1 MNINW
6 WQSLLIAL
14 IPAVLTALISAIVA
28 VGVAQKE
35 INNKTRELQEKYNAE
50 KKLYINKATFES
62 EYNILLELC
71 EKTFTMVSDVVSNL
85 FPNGLTYDAIN
96 ANANRE
102 YYIKLYNICDASFTA
117 AHKAINKY
125 ACFLPEKWY
134 NKFVDLKQQCGIQLR
149 FFFFLKISCTTNIE
163 FDTSDCYKRTTSI
176 AQNAESF
183 IKELRKHIESLTLK
197 EATDNGD

>member
-28 VGVAQKE
+28 VAVAQKE
-35 INNKTRELQEKYNAE
+35 IKNKTRELQEKYSAE

-85 FPNGLTYDAIN
+85 FPNGVTNAIN
-96 ANANRE
+96 ANANKD
-102 YYIKLYNICDASFTA
+102 YYIKLYNICDTSFTA

-125 ACFLPEKWY
+125 ACFLPEKLY
-134 NKFVDLKQQCGIQLR
+134 NKFVDIKQQCGIQLR
-149 FFFFLKISCTTNIE
+149 FFFFLKISCPTDAG
-163 FDTSDCYKRTTSI
+163 FDEKECYNRTTSI
-176 AQNAESF
+176 EKNTENF
-183 IKELRKHIESLTLK
+183 IKELRKHIESLTFK
-197 EATDNGD
+197 EATENGD